1 MLNGEE
7 REREMDRVA
16 DFLFLNFERA
26 RFLNPETFYVL
37 LLYPIIT
44 FSLLHLSSFPS
55 DQKGTYMPL
64 SIYGGR
70 VTVPLMV
77 FKVKDEKS
85 GSRKE

>member
-1 MLNGEE
+1 
-7 REREMDRVA
+7 MDRVA

-26 RFLNPETFYVL
+26 RFLNPENFKRTATLSDHHFLPSSSLFLSVL
-37 LLYPIIT
+37 R
-44 FSLLHLSSFPS
+44 S

-64 SIYGGR
+64 SLWRR
-70 VTVPLMV
+70 VTDPLMV